1 MDLLKCINLTLQ
13 QRILEDTYCRQE
25 TINQT
30 PVVIWLM
37 DTVDSAE
44 RPATRYL
51 AWADVFVVV
60 YDITSRLSFQLAEQF
75 LQQIASHESEHSL
88 CAREN
93 HKTLL
98 LATKSDLERYRQV
111 NESDG
116 EKLAK
121 KYSAMF
127 AEITAT
133 GQHSKVVN
141 ALHKPI
147 EHLMK
152 ERASKRS
159 PSPRLYSSDSE
170 IQRRQKGFSMSLKNV
185 ARSGTLRRSK
195 SPKQMSQHKQ
205 KTGSK
210 LLKLF
215 HN

>member
-1 MDLLKCINLTLQ
+1 
-13 QRILEDTYCRQE
+13 
-25 TINQT
+25 
-30 PVVIWLM
+30 M

-51 AWADVFVVV
+51 AWADIFVVV

-75 LQQIASHESEHSL
+75 LQQIALHQSEHSL

-121 KYSAMF
+121 KYSALF
-127 AEITAT
+127 SEICAT
-133 GQHSKVVN
+133 GQHSKVLH

-147 EHLMK
+147 EQLMK

-195 SPKQMSQHKQ
+195 SPKAAQQKQ
-205 KTGSK
+205 RTGSK

>member
-1 MDLLKCINLTLQ
+1 M
-13 QRILEDTYCRQE
+13 
-25 TINQT
+25 
-30 PVVIWLM
+30 VIK
-37 DTVDSAE
+37 VIE
-44 RPATRYL
+44 
-51 AWADVFVVV
+51 
-60 YDITSRLSFQLAEQF
+60 I
-75 LQQIASHESEHSL
+75 
-88 CAREN
+88 C
-93 HKTLL
+93 
-98 LATKSDLERYRQV
+98 RQV

-121 KYSAMF
+121 KYSALF
-127 AEITAT
+127 AEITST
-133 GQHSKVVN
+133 GPHLKVVN

-147 EHLMK
+147 EQLMK

-195 SPKQMSQHKQ
+195 SPKQLVQPKQ